1 MSMTLD
7 YNNMMSEFIQHG
19 ITQHRLQDFAD
30 MARCAHG
37 AVEANR
43 GKGMQE
49 WMLSPYVK
57 SKDIKRIL
65 EVAAKARKFRNFVV
79 LGIGGSALG
88 PIAVFTALKHLYY
101 NELPDEKRGGPRFY
115 VVDNVDPERMNALF
129 DVIDV
134 EDTMFNVITKSGSTS
149 ETMSQYLIVM
159 DMLTKKLGDKAAQH
173 VVATTSESK
182 GNLIKLAQLH
192 GFFHFPAIAG
202 KHPAGISVISDNQ
215 ITGLFGHVIIEF
227 TTVRGNRLSDFISR
241 GTRRSSGKTNLISDK
256 LYLRIKRTDTINLI
270 NLSEVFQFFIGKIA
284 RGRGI
289 DKIRTVCQQHIAF
302 IIRDDTI
309 CKDSLDQRVDFII
322 GVGAAQAGICI

>member
-1 MSMTLD
+1 MSITLD

-159 DMLTKKLGDKAAQH
+159 DMLTKK
-173 VVATTSESK
+173 
-182 GNLIKLAQLH
+182 
-192 GFFHFPAIAG
+192 
-202 KHPAGISVISDNQ
+202 
-215 ITGLFGHVIIEF
+215 TGRQG
-227 TTVRGNRLSDFISR
+227 GS
-241 GTRRSSGKTNLISDK
+241 
-256 LYLRIKRTDTINLI
+256 
-270 NLSEVFQFFIGKIA
+270 A
-284 RGRGI
+284 RGGY
-289 DKIRTVCQQHIAF
+289 H
-302 IIRDDTI
+302 
-309 CKDSLDQRVDFII
+309 QREQ
-322 GVGAAQAGICI
+322 GKPY